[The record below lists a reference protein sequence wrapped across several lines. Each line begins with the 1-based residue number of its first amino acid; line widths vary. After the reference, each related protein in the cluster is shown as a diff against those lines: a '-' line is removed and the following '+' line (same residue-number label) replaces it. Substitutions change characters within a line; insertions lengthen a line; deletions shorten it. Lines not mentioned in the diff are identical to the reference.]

1 MWEVFSLRSAGGN
14 ETAKCMGASVQV
26 VGLGRRPTCKS
37 CACPPVQRNHAYF
50 GFVSGVLDC
59 VLGLCVPMSP

>member
-26 VGLGRRPTCKS
+26 VGLSVEGQLAS
-37 CACPPVQRNHAYF
+37 H
-50 GFVSGVLDC
+50 VL
-59 VLGLCVPMSP
+59 VLSREIMLILALCQEF